1 MKTSQNFTLMYILL
15 LTGQILICNFIN
27 SGPYVMLSILPAIVL
42 CLPPGIPAIVLML
55 IAAVSGL
62 AVDWLAEGVIG
73 LNMAALVPVAF
84 VRNILVRLLFGKEH
98 SERGDGFSIKKNG
111 FSKISAAII
120 ICQAI
125 FLSVYIIID
134 GAGTRTFLFNLARFA
149 ASLLCGFLL
158 SIPVVNMLTSG
169 ERQEGWR

>member
-73 LNMAALVPVAF
+73 LNMAAL
-84 VRNILVRLLFGKEH
+84 FGKEH

-125 FLSVYIIID
+125 FLSIYIVID